1 LCFYVQTD
9 KIPNGTTTEME
20 TFLPKDESAING
32 NVTTYK
38 VTKDND
44 FEAANAE
51 IDPFK
56 TRVLDHPVTNC
67 DTLTHLLKAS
77 LGTGI
82 LSMPA
87 AFKASG
93 LVLGIFATIVVS
105 IICTHCAYILVSIQV
120 NPHCWITHFFATDQN
135 CHTMSFQTIINAQ
148 KKNLSRSFSF
158 SIYATNFLS
167 FILSLSALG
176 LLSVFIFH
184 NYFGFLLP
192 YVTR

>member
-1 LCFYVQTD
+1 MPKSTPSRRACSTILLRKWEF
-9 KIPNGTTTEME
+9 GAE
-20 TFLPKDESAING
+20 TPQGRRSNSC
-32 NVTTYK
+32 
-38 VTKDND
+38 
-44 FEAANAE
+44 
-51 IDPFK
+51 
-56 TRVLDHPVTNC
+56 VLYRNC